1 MRKLTYLLIFTTLLI
16 IPIIH
21 AVPYGIGEY
30 GCGLFGIGCA
40 ADADE
45 PSPPPSPG
53 GDGETIIT
61 PISNII
67 IDPTVLNINLAVNT
81 NVERIIT
88 VRNAGDSSKGLIISQ
103 EGLEGKIILGTTS
116 LDLEPGETKSF
127 KVIFV
132 ALDETG
138 IFTGT
143 LIIDGKT
150 IPVSLN
156 VRSKLLL
163 FDTNIIVLNDDFLV
177 PQGDRLKTQVTLV
190 PLGDK
195 ERLDVTLYYVIKDY
209 KGKTYL
215 TSSETLL
222 IEDKIDFNRNFGTGA
237 LPLGQ
242 YIIGL
247 ELVYPNGIAPSS
259 AHFEVVERKP
269 RTIFGKIVFFLI
281 ILILIVL
288 IILIILWIKRER
300 EKKKQ
305 QGVQS

>member
-116 LDLEPGETKSF
+116 LNLDPGETKSF

-138 IFTGT
+138 IFTG
-143 LIIDGKT
+143 K
-150 IPVSLN
+150 
-156 VRSKLLL
+156 
-163 FDTNIIVLNDDFLV
+163 
-177 PQGDRLKTQVTLV
+177 
-190 PLGDK
+190 
-195 ERLDVTLYYVIKDY
+195 IK
-209 KGKTYL
+209 
-215 TSSETLL
+215 
-222 IEDKIDFNRNFGTGA
+222 IGTGEVLVA
-237 LPLGQ
+237 LN
-242 YIIGL
+242 I
-247 ELVYPNGIAPSS
+247 
-259 AHFEVVERKP
+259 K
-269 RTIFGKIVFFLI
+269 TKLI
-281 ILILIVL
+281 
-288 IILIILWIKRER
+288 
-300 EKKKQ
+300 
-305 QGVQS
+305 